1 MGKTLNL
8 LGNILWVI
16 LGGLETAMGW
26 AVGGIILCITII
38 GIPFGLQC
46 IKMAGFV
53 VWPFGKEVKRD
64 QGGAGRFILNLLW
77 VIIIGLV
84 LAISHIIMGIVFAI
98 TIIGIPFA
106 KQHFKMVAI
115 AFAPFGTTIVDK
127 K

>member
-46 IKMAGFV
+46 IKMAGFI
-53 VWPFGKEVKRD
+53 VWPFGREVKRD
-64 QGGAGRFILNLLW
+64 QGGGGRFILNLLW

-106 KQHFKMVAI
+106 QQHFKMVGI

>member
-16 LGGLETAMGW
+16 LGGLETAIAWGS
-26 AVGGIILCITII
+26 VGIVLCITII

-53 VWPFGKEVKRD
+53 VWPFGREVKRD
-64 QGGAGRFILNLLW
+64 KGGAGRFLINLLW
-77 VIIIGLV
+77 VIIFGLV
-84 LAISHIIMGIVFAI
+84 LAISHIIVGVVFAI

-106 KQHFKMVAI
+106 KQHFKMVGI
-115 AFAPFGTTIVDK
+115 AFAPFGTTIIDK

>member
-1 MGKTLNL
+1 MGETLNL
-8 LGNILWVI
+8 LGNILWII
-16 LGGLETAMGW
+16 LGGLETAIGW
-26 AVGGIILCITII
+26 VVGGLILCITII

-53 VWPFGKEVKRD
+53 VWPFGREVKRD
-64 QGGAGRFILNLLW
+64 QGSAGRFILNLLW

-84 LAISHIIMGIVFAI
+84 LAISHILIGIIYAI

-106 KQHFKMVAI
+106 KQHFKMVGI

>member
-8 LGNILWVI
+8 LGNIIWVI
-16 LGGLETAMGW
+16 LGGLETAAGW
-26 AVGGIILCITII
+26 FFGGLILCLTII
-38 GIPFGLQC
+38 GIPFGIQC

-53 VWPFGKEVKRD
+53 LWPFGREVKRD
-64 QGGAGRFILNLLW
+64 KGGAGRLLLNIIW
-77 VIIIGLV
+77 VIILGLA
-84 LAISHIIMGIVFAI
+84 LAISHIVVGIIFAI

-106 KQHFKMVAI
+106 KQHFKMVEI